1 VSQQTTDRS
10 FDDLARALA
19 EGSISR
25 RRALRLFAG
34 TAIAALIPSRAL
46 AQSKMVTICHVPP
59 GNPANA
65 HTITVGEAAAQR
77 HLEQH
82 PGDTM
87 GSCQTS
93 PTTTTSTSTSTTST
107 SSTTSTTSTSTSTTT
122 PTTSTST
129 STTSTSTTPMCLSNG
144 GSCSANNQCCSG
156 RCAGGMCA
164 EPCPSGTVTLSN
176 GTCAKLCTGNAN
188 VCTAANCFCLLHVSD
203 QAFYCGSVIGA
214 SRVPGCMDDIACPP
228 GEFCRHERAATEC
241 VRAC

>member
-1 VSQQTTDRS
+1 VSQQTTNRA

-25 RRALRLFAG
+25 RGALKLFAG

-46 AQSKMVTICHVPP
+46 AQSKLVTICHVPP

-93 PTTTTSTSTSTTST
+93 PTTTTSTSTST
-107 SSTTSTTSTSTSTTT
+107 STTT

-129 STTSTSTTPMCLSNG
+129 STTSTTTMCLPNG
-144 GSCSANNQCCSG
+144 SSPCTDDSRCCSG
-156 RCAGGMCA
+156 NC
-164 EPCPSGTVTLSN
+164 EN
-176 GTCAKLCTGNAN
+176 GKCCIPEEQETSVFGFCDTDDQCCVGL
-188 VCTAANCFCLLHVSD
+188 VCIDGIC
-203 QAFYCGSVIGA
+203 I
-214 SRVPGCMDDIACPP
+214 I
-228 GEFCRHERAATEC
+228 
-241 VRAC
+241 